1 MAPGRTRRSCT
12 LGLTGRREL
21 WVSSPK
27 GAWCHWCIAQH
38 TKGALQSTN
47 GAAEGPL
54 HRHESGKTSS
64 ARQAQRKS
72 FELKHFL
79 LLLFQLLF
87 ACDEVFCSKKREKRI
102 LTAAART
109 ASTSRRQTSARVQK
123 FREDGLRDRR
133 LHWAAVC
140 SGKETRGATKMS
152 FTEWASSTTSSLSRT
167 QELGIGVEDH
177 VHEGVG

>member
-64 ARQAQRKS
+64 AGQAQRKS

-87 ACDEVFCSKKREKRI
+87 ACDEVFYSKKKRAKNFDGSGMNSKHEQKANI
-102 LTAAART
+102 SEGAKVQRIRTPRQAAT
-109 ASTSRRQTSARVQK
+109 L
-123 FREDGLRDRR
+123 G
-133 LHWAAVC
+133 
-140 SGKETRGATKMS
+140 
-152 FTEWASSTTSSLSRT
+152 SSLQWKRDKRRYNNVIY
-167 QELGIGVEDH
+167 GMGV
-177 VHEGVG
+177 VNNIVIVKNSGVGNRSRGSCP